1 MSGGRVRRCGARVS
15 EFTPALPWPPPHHE
29 WRSKSTHQSVTPCIH
44 VVGSQGDRLHSQLT
58 CYPYHQQHKILDGR
72 GEDLFCEASNV
83 VIDFSKVGG
92 TVSPSGKPGKGSE
105 YLRFGADSLLAT
117 CRKTEHYDPRLFMP
131 HHSLQM
137 HTFRNDF
144 QAADGE
150 ELVEHAATTYLLAR
164 DEGDH
169 RGCRLAFCL
178 SLSQSQTLS

>member
-1 MSGGRVRRCGARVS
+1 MSHLHA
-15 EFTPALPWPPPHHE
+15 
-29 WRSKSTHQSVTPCIH
+29 
-44 VVGSQGDRLHSQLT
+44 VGSPGDKLPSQLT
-58 CYPYHQQHKILDGR
+58 CYPYQQQHKILDGR

-92 TVSPSGKPGKGSE
+92 TVSQSGKPGKGSE
-105 YLRFGADSLLAT
+105 YLRFGAASLLAT

-131 HHSLQM
+131 HHSSQM

-150 ELVEHAATTYLLAR
+150 EIVEHATTTYLLAR

-169 RGCRLAFCL
+169 RDRQTDVTSHSVCS
-178 SLSQSQTLS
+178 SLSPSISDAMLCYHAQIARTPFTAPPTS